1 MVTELLKRLLAGSCY
16 KRDMKFTLA
25 LMSEL
30 EDALQS
36 GAPERRV
43 MLLRRITDLFLS
55 DANRLNEQQVG
66 VFDEI
71 LTHLAHRIEERVL
84 SQISVKLAPVKN
96 APTNMVTLLAN
107 DDNIAVAGPVLAQ
120 SDRIAEKDLI
130 EIAKSKSQTHLL
142 AIAIRASLSEAITD
156 VLVARGDKRV
166 VGKLARNA
174 GARFSKEGYEI
185 VVKRAEGD
193 DELSE
198 NLGLR
203 IDIPLSLLK
212 QLLMRATN
220 LVRSRLL
227 AAADP
232 EKQKQIQE
240 AMMSVAE
247 ELGLGAFGYRDL
259 AAAEGVVKRL
269 NREGKLNERV
279 LHGFAQQRK
288 FDEVTAA
295 LALFASAPAD
305 FIAELIL
312 DDHHVGLLVACKA
325 ARLGW
330 PTVDAILGA
339 GFSNHGLKGPAL
351 TDVERSYRLFSELS
365 AQRKL
370 QVMLSRTGAKRAS

>member
-1 MVTELLKRLLAGSCY
+1 
-16 KRDMKFTLA
+16 MKFTLA

-43 MLLRRITDLFLS
+43 VLLRRITDLFLS
-55 DANRLNEQQVG
+55 DANRLNEEQVG
-66 VFDEI
+66 VFDHI
-71 LTHLAHRIEERVL
+71 LTHLARRIEERVL
-84 SQISVKLAPVKN
+84 AQISLKFAPVRN
-96 APTNMVTLLAN
+96 APKNMISLLAH
-107 DDNIAVAGPVLAQ
+107 DDNISVAGPVLSQ
-120 SDRIAEKDLI
+120 SDRLGDNDLI
-130 EIAKSKSQTHLL
+130 AIAKSKGQTHLL
-142 AIAIRASLSEAITD
+142 AIAIRAQLSEEITD
-156 VLVARGDKRV
+156 ILIERGDKRV

-174 GARFSKEGYEI
+174 GARFSQEGYNSI
-185 VVKRAEGD
+185 VKRADGD
-193 DELSE
+193 DEMAE
-198 NLGLR
+198 NLSLR
-203 IDIPLSLLK
+203 IDIPLTLLK

-279 LHGFAQQRK
+279 LLGFAQQKK
-288 FDEVTAA
+288 FDEVCAT
-295 LALFASAPAD
+295 LALFSSAPVD
-305 FIAELIL
+305 FVATLL
-312 DDHHVGLLVACKA
+312 QDDHHVGLLVACKA
-325 ARLGW
+325 ARIAW
-330 PTVDAILGA
+330 PTAAAILGA
-339 GFSNHGLKGPAL
+339 GFSNHGLAGPSLEEA
-351 TDVERSYRLFSELS
+351 EKSYLLFSELS

-370 QVMLSRTGAKRAS
+370 QVMISRVTDKQAS

>member
-1 MVTELLKRLLAGSCY
+1 
-16 KRDMKFTLA
+16 MKFTLA

-30 EDALQS
+30 EDALQR

-43 MLLRRITDLFLS
+43 ELLRRITDLFLS
-55 DANRLNEQQVG
+55 DANRLNEEQVG
-66 VFDEI
+66 VFDDI

-84 SQISVKLAPVKN
+84 AQLSLKFAPVKN
-96 APTNMVTLLAN
+96 APRNMISLLAS
-107 DDNIAVAGPVLAQ
+107 DDNISVAGPVLAQ
-120 SDRIAEKDLI
+120 SDRIAENDLI
-130 EIAKSKSQTHLL
+130 EIAKSKGQSHLL
-142 AIAIRASLSEAITD
+142 AIAIRAHLSEAITD
-156 VLVARGDKRV
+156 VLIRRGDRQV
-166 VGKLARNA
+166 VGKLARNT
-174 GARFSKEGYEI
+174 GARFSHDGYRSI
-185 VVKRAEGD
+185 VGRADGD

-203 IDIPLSLLK
+203 IDIPLPLLK

-269 NREGKLNERV
+269 NRDGKLNERV
-279 LHGFAQQRK
+279 LIGFAQQKK
-288 FDEVTAA
+288 FDEVSAT
-295 LALFASAPAD
+295 LALFCSVPVD
-305 FIAELIL
+305 FVATLL
-312 DDHHVGLLVACKA
+312 QDDHHVGLLVACKA
-325 ARLGW
+325 AKMSW
-330 PTVDAILGA
+330 PTVAAILA
-339 GFSNHGLKGPAL
+339 ADFSHHGLKGEAL

-370 QVMLSRTGAKRAS
+370 QVMLSRLTDKQAS

>member
-1 MVTELLKRLLAGSCY
+1 
-16 KRDMKFTLA
+16 MKFTLA

-43 MLLRRITDLFLS
+43 VMLRRITDLFLS

-71 LTHLAHRIEERVL
+71 LVHLTHRIEERVL
-84 SQISVKLAPVKN
+84 SQISLRFAPVRN
-96 APTNMVTLLAN
+96 APMNMISLLAN

-120 SDRIAEKDLI
+120 SDRIAENDLI
-130 EIAKSKSQTHLL
+130 EIARSKGQTHLL
-142 AIAIRASLSEAITD
+142 AIAIRTQLSEAITD
-156 VLVARGDKRV
+156 ILIERGDKRV

-174 GARFSKEGYEI
+174 GARFSNDGYAAI
-185 VVKRAEGD
+185 VNRAEGD
-193 DELSE
+193 DEMAE

-203 IDIPLSLLK
+203 IDIPPALLK

-227 AAADP
+227 SAAEP
-232 EKQKQIQE
+232 EKQQQIRD

-259 AAAEGVVKRL
+259 AAAENIVKRL

-279 LHGFAQQRK
+279 LLGFAQQQK
-288 FDEVTAA
+288 FDEVCAT
-295 LALFASAPAD
+295 LALFSSAPVD
-305 FIAELIL
+305 FVATLL
-312 DDHHVGLLVACKA
+312 QDDHHVGLLVACKA
-325 ARLGW
+325 AKVGW
-330 PTVDAILGA
+330 PTAVAILAA
-339 GFSNHGLKGPAL
+339 GFSNHGLAGAAL
-351 TDVERSYRLFSELS
+351 EAAEKSYLLFSELS

-370 QVMLSRTGAKRAS
+370 QVMISRVTDKKAG

>member
-1 MVTELLKRLLAGSCY
+1 
-16 KRDMKFTLA
+16 MKFTLA

-36 GAPERRV
+36 GAPQRRV
-43 MLLRRITDLFLS
+43 VMLRRITDLFLS
-55 DANRLNEQQVG
+55 DANRLNEEQVG

-84 SQISVKLAPVKN
+84 SQISFKFAPVRN
-96 APTNMVTLLAN
+96 APKNMISLLAH

-120 SDRIAEKDLI
+120 SDRIAENDLI
-130 EIAKSKSQTHLL
+130 DIARSKGQTHLL
-142 AIAIRASLSEAITD
+142 AIAIRTQLSEAITD
-156 VLVARGDKRV
+156 VLIERGDKRV

-174 GARFSKEGYEI
+174 GARFSTDGYATI
-185 VVKRAEGD
+185 VNRAVGD
-193 DELSE
+193 DELAE

-203 IDIPLSLLK
+203 IDIPLALLK

-227 AAADP
+227 SAAEP
-232 EKQKQIQE
+232 EKQLQIQE

-259 AAAEGVVKRL
+259 AAAEDIVKRL

-279 LHGFAQQRK
+279 LLGFAQQKK
-288 FDEVTAA
+288 FDEVSAT
-295 LALFASAPAD
+295 LALFSSAPVD
-305 FIAELIL
+305 FVATLL
-312 DDHHVGLLVACKA
+312 QDDHHVGLLVACKA
-325 ARLGW
+325 AKVGW
-330 PTVDAILGA
+330 PTTVAILAA
-339 GFSNHGLKGPAL
+339 GFSNHGLAGAAL
-351 TDVERSYRLFSELS
+351 EEAEKSYLLFSELS

-370 QVMLSRTGAKRAS
+370 QVMISRVTDKKAS

>member
-1 MVTELLKRLLAGSCY
+1 
-16 KRDMKFTLA
+16 MKFTLA

-36 GAPERRV
+36 GAPERRIV
-43 MLLRRITDLFLS
+43 MLRRITDLFLT
-55 DANRLNEQQVG
+55 DANRLNEEQVG

-84 SQISVKLAPVKN
+84 SQISLKFAPVRN
-96 APTNMVTLLAN
+96 APKNMISLLAN

-120 SDRIAEKDLI
+120 SDRIAENELI

-142 AIAIRASLSEAITD
+142 AIAIRATLSEAITD
-156 VLVARGDKRV
+156 ILIQRGDKRV

-174 GARFSKEGYEI
+174 GARFSHDGYESI
-185 VVKRAEGD
+185 VNRAEGD
-193 DELSE
+193 DEMAE

-203 IDIPLSLLK
+203 IDVPLPLLK

-232 EKQKQIQE
+232 DKQKQIQE
-240 AMMSVAE
+240 AMMAVAE

-259 AAAEGVVKRL
+259 AAAENIVKRL

-279 LHGFAQQRK
+279 LIGFAQQKK
-288 FDEVTAA
+288 FDEVTAT
-295 LALFASAPAD
+295 LALFTTSPAE
-305 FIAELIL
+305 FIANLL
-312 DDHHVGLLVACKA
+312 QDDHHVGLLVACKA
-325 ARLGW
+325 AKVGW
-330 PTVDAILGA
+330 PSVEAILAA
-339 GFSNHGLKGPAL
+339 GFSNHGLSGAAL
-351 TDVERSYRLFSELS
+351 EEAEKSYLLFSELS

-370 QVMLSRTGAKRAS
+370 QVMISRLMVKQAV

>member
-1 MVTELLKRLLAGSCY
+1 
-16 KRDMKFTLA
+16 MKFTLA

-55 DANRLNEQQVG
+55 DANRLNEEQVG

-84 SQISVKLAPVKN
+84 SQISLKLAPVKN
-96 APTNMVTLLAN
+96 APINMITLLAN

-120 SDRIAEKDLI
+120 SDRIAEPDLI
-130 EIAKSKSQTHLL
+130 AIARSKSQTHLL
-142 AIAIRASLSEAITD
+142 AIAIRASLSEALTD
-156 VLVARGDKRV
+156 VLIERGDRKV
-166 VGKLARNA
+166 VGKLARNN
-174 GARFSKEGYEI
+174 GARFSLHGYEA
-185 VVKRAEGD
+185 VVNRAEGD
-193 DELSE
+193 DELAE

-203 IDIPLSLLK
+203 IDIPPALLK
-212 QLLMRATN
+212 RLLLRATN

-232 EKQKQIQE
+232 EKQKQVQQ

-279 LHGFAQQRK
+279 LLGFAQQRQ

-295 LALFASAPAD
+295 LALFCQAPSD
-305 FIAELIL
+305 FVAELL
-312 DDHHVGLLVACKA
+312 QDDHHVGILVACKA

-330 PTVDAILGA
+330 PTVEAILTA
-339 GFSNHGLKGPAL
+339 GFSNHGLSGAAL
-351 TDVERSYRLFSELS
+351 AEAEKSYTLFSELS

-370 QVMLSRTGAKRAS
+370 QVMLSRLSEKRAG

>member
-1 MVTELLKRLLAGSCY
+1 
-16 KRDMKFTLA
+16 MKFTLA

-43 MLLRRITDLFLS
+43 VMLRRITDLFLS
-55 DANRLNEQQVG
+55 DANRLNEEQVG

-84 SQISVKLAPVKN
+84 SQISLKFAPVRN
-96 APTNMVTLLAN
+96 APKNMISLLAQ

-120 SDRIAEKDLI
+120 SDRIAENDLI
-130 EIAKSKSQTHLL
+130 EIAQSKGQKHLL
-142 AIAIRASLSEAITD
+142 AIAIRAQLSEAITD
-156 VLVARGDKRV
+156 ILVKRGDKRV

-174 GARFSKEGYEI
+174 GAKFSHNSYEM
-185 VVKRAEGD
+185 VVNRAEGD

-198 NLGLR
+198 DLGLR
-203 IDIPLSLLK
+203 IDIPLALLK
-212 QLLMRATN
+212 QLLMRATH

-227 AAADP
+227 AAADAD
-232 EKQKQIQE
+232 KQKQIQE

-269 NREGKLNERV
+269 NREGKLSERI
-279 LHGFAQQRK
+279 LIGFAQQKK
-288 FDEVTAA
+288 FDEVSAT
-295 LALFASAPAD
+295 LALFSAAPVD
-305 FIAELIL
+305 FIATLL
-312 DDHHVGLLVACKA
+312 QDDHHVGLLVACKA
-325 ARLGW
+325 ARLTW
-330 PTVDAILGA
+330 PAVAEILA
-339 GFSNHGLKGPAL
+339 ANFSNHGLSGAAL
-351 TDVERSYRLFSELS
+351 EEAEKSYLLFSELS

-370 QVMLSRTGAKRAS
+370 QVMISRLSEKQAS

>member
-1 MVTELLKRLLAGSCY
+1 
-16 KRDMKFTLA
+16 MKFTLA

-43 MLLRRITDLFLS
+43 TMLRRITDLFLS
-55 DANRLNEQQVG
+55 DASRLNEEQVG

-71 LTHLAHRIEERVL
+71 LVHLSHRIEERVL
-84 SQISVKLAPVKN
+84 SQISLKFAPVRN
-96 APTNMVTLLAN
+96 APKNMISLLAH

-120 SDRIAEKDLI
+120 SDRLPENELI

-142 AIAIRASLSEAITD
+142 AIAIRAQLSEAITD
-156 VLVARGDKRV
+156 VLIERGDKRV

-174 GARFSKEGYEI
+174 GARFSQDGYETI
-185 VVKRAEGD
+185 VNRAEGD

-203 IDIPLSLLK
+203 IDIPLPLLK
-212 QLLMRATN
+212 HLLMRATN

-232 EKQKQIQE
+232 EKQQHIQE
-240 AMMSVAE
+240 AMMQVAE

-269 NREGKLNERV
+269 NREGKLNERC
-279 LHGFAQQRK
+279 LLGFAQQKK
-288 FDEVTAA
+288 FDEVIAT
-295 LALFASAPAD
+295 LALFCTAPAD
-305 FIAELIL
+305 FIATLIQ

-325 ARLGW
+325 GRVSW
-330 PTVDAILGA
+330 PTVATILAA
-339 GFSNHGLKGPAL
+339 GFSNHGLTGPAL
-351 TDVERSYRLFSELS
+351 DEAEKSYLLFSELS

-370 QVMLSRTGAKRAS
+370 QVMISRLAEKRAS

>member
-1 MVTELLKRLLAGSCY
+1 
-16 KRDMKFTLA
+16 MKFTLA

-36 GAPERRV
+36 GAPERRIV
-43 MLLRRITDLFLS
+43 MLRRITDLFLT
-55 DANRLNEQQVG
+55 DANRLNEAQVG

-71 LTHLAHRIEERVL
+71 LTHLARRIEERVL
-84 SQISVKLAPVKN
+84 SQISLRFAPVKN
-96 APTNMVTLLAN
+96 APKNMISLLAN

-120 SDRIAEKDLI
+120 SDRIAENDLI
-130 EIAKSKSQTHLL
+130 EIARSKGQTHLL
-142 AIAIRASLSEAITD
+142 AIAIRTQLSEAITD
-156 VLVARGDKRV
+156 ILIERGDKRV
-166 VGKLARNA
+166 VGKLARNS
-174 GARFSKEGYEI
+174 GARFSQDGYKSI
-185 VVKRAEGD
+185 VTRADGD
-193 DELSE
+193 DEMTE

-203 IDIPLSLLK
+203 IDIPPALLK
-212 QLLMRATN
+212 ELLMRATN

-232 EKQKQIQE
+232 DKQKQIQE

-259 AAAEGVVKRL
+259 AAAEGIVKRL

-279 LHGFAQQRK
+279 LVGFAHQKK
-288 FDEVTAA
+288 FDEVCAT
-295 LALFASAPAD
+295 LALFCVAPVD
-305 FIAELIL
+305 FIATIL
-312 DDHHVGLLVACKA
+312 QDDHHVGLLVACKS

-330 PTVDAILGA
+330 PAVDAILTA
-339 GFSNHGLKGPAL
+339 GFSNHGLKGPEL

-370 QVMLSRTGAKRAS
+370 QVMLSRLTEKAS

>member
-1 MVTELLKRLLAGSCY
+1 
-16 KRDMKFTLA
+16 MKFTLA

-43 MLLRRITDLFLS
+43 VMLRRITDLFLA

-71 LTHLAHRIEERVL
+71 LVHLAHRIEERVL
-84 SQISVKLAPVKN
+84 SQISIRFAPVKN
-96 APTNMVTLLAN
+96 APKNMISLLAN

-120 SDRIAEKDLI
+120 SDRITEKELI

-142 AIAIRASLSEAITD
+142 AIAIRVQLSEQITD
-156 VLVARGDKRV
+156 ILIQRGDRRV
-166 VGKLARNA
+166 VGKLARNQ
-174 GARFSKEGYEI
+174 GARFSPDGYETI
-185 VVKRAEGD
+185 VSRAEGD

-203 IDIPLSLLK
+203 IDIPLPLLK

-232 EKQKQIQE
+232 DKQKQIQE
-240 AMMSVAE
+240 AMMQVAE

-269 NREGKLNERV
+269 NREGKLNERC
-279 LHGFAQQRK
+279 LMGFAQQKK
-288 FDEVTAA
+288 FDEVCAT
-295 LALFASAPAD
+295 LALFCTAPVD
-305 FIAELIL
+305 FIATLL
-312 DDHHVGLLVACKA
+312 QDDHHVGLLVACKA
-325 ARLGW
+325 AKIGW
-330 PTVDAILGA
+330 PTAAAILSA
-339 GFSNHGLKGPAL
+339 GFSNHGLSGAAL
-351 TDVERSYRLFSELS
+351 EEAEKSYILFSELS

-370 QVMLSRTGAKRAS
+370 QVMISRLMDKKAS

>member
-1 MVTELLKRLLAGSCY
+1 
-16 KRDMKFTLA
+16 MKFTLA

-43 MLLRRITDLFLS
+43 DMLRRITDLFLT
-55 DANRLNEQQVG
+55 DANRLNETQVG
-66 VFDEI
+66 VFDDI
-71 LTHLAHRIEERVL
+71 LVHLAHRIEERVL
-84 SQISVKLAPVKN
+84 SQISLKFAPVKN
-96 APTNMVTLLAN
+96 APKNMISLLAN

-120 SDRIAEKDLI
+120 SDRIAENDLI

-142 AIAIRASLSEAITD
+142 AIAIRVQLSEAITD
-156 VLVARGDKRV
+156 ILIQRGDRRV
-166 VGKLARNA
+166 VGKLARNS
-174 GARFSKEGYEI
+174 GTRFSQDGYQTI
-185 VVKRAEGD
+185 VSRAEGD

-212 QLLMRATN
+212 QLLMRATH

-232 EKQKQIQE
+232 EKQQQIQE

-259 AAAEGVVKRL
+259 AAAENIVKRL

-279 LHGFAQQRK
+279 LVGFAQQKK
-288 FDEVTAA
+288 FDEVTAT
-295 LALFASAPAD
+295 LALFSTTPAD
-305 FIAELIL
+305 FIAGLL
-312 DDHHVGLLVACKA
+312 QDDHHVGLLVACKA
-325 ARLGW
+325 AKVSW
-330 PTVDAILGA
+330 PAASAILAA
-339 GFSNHGLKGPAL
+339 GFSNHGLAGTAL
-351 TDVERSYRLFSELS
+351 EEAEKSYLLFSELS

-370 QVMLSRTGAKRAS
+370 QVMLSRVTEKQAS

>member
-1 MVTELLKRLLAGSCY
+1 
-16 KRDMKFTLA
+16 MKFTLA

-43 MLLRRITDLFLS
+43 ELLRRITDLFLN
-55 DANRLNEQQVG
+55 DANRLNEAQVG

-84 SQISVKLAPVKN
+84 SQISLKLAPVRN
-96 APTNMVTLLAN
+96 APPNMIALLAS

-120 SDRIAEKDLI
+120 SDRLAEHDLI
-130 EIAKSKSQTHLL
+130 EIAKSKGQTHLL
-142 AIAIRASLSEAITD
+142 AIAIRAQLSEAITD
-156 VLVARGDKRV
+156 ILIERGDKRV
-166 VGKLARNA
+166 VGKLARNS
-174 GARFSKEGYEI
+174 GARFSQDGYEMI
-185 VVKRAEGD
+185 VSRADGD
-193 DELSE
+193 DELTE

-227 AAADP
+227 ASADP

-259 AAAEGVVKRL
+259 AAAENIVKRL

-279 LHGFAQQRK
+279 LVGFAQQKK
-288 FDEVTAA
+288 FDEVSAT
-295 LALFASAPAD
+295 LSLFCGAPVD
-305 FIAELIL
+305 FVAGLL
-312 DDHHVGLLVACKA
+312 QDDHHVGLLVACKA
-325 ARLGW
+325 GKMNW
-330 PTVDAILGA
+330 PTVAAILSA
-339 GFSNHGLKGPAL
+339 SFSNHGLSGAAL
-351 TDVERSYRLFSELS
+351 EEAEKSYLLFSELS

-370 QVMLSRTGAKRAS
+370 QVMISRVTAKQAS

>member
-1 MVTELLKRLLAGSCY
+1 
-16 KRDMKFTLA
+16 MKFTLA

-43 MLLRRITDLFLS
+43 DLLRRITDLFLS
-55 DANRLNEQQVG
+55 DANRLNEVQVG

-84 SQISVKLAPVKN
+84 AQISLKLAPVRN
-96 APTNMVTLLAN
+96 APPNMIALLAS

-120 SDRIAEKDLI
+120 SDRLAERDLI
-130 EIAKSKSQTHLL
+130 EIAKSKGQTHLL
-142 AIAIRASLSEAITD
+142 AIAIRAQLSEAITD
-156 VLVARGDKRV
+156 VLIERGDKRV
-166 VGKLARNA
+166 VGKLARNP
-174 GARFSKEGYEI
+174 GARFSNGGYAMI
-185 VVKRAEGD
+185 VSRADGD
-193 DELSE
+193 DELTE

-227 AAADP
+227 ASADA
-232 EKQKQIQE
+232 EKQKQIQD
-240 AMMSVAE
+240 AMMLVAE

-259 AAAEGVVKRL
+259 AAAENIVKRL

-279 LHGFAQQRK
+279 LVGFAQQKK
-288 FDEVTAA
+288 FDEVSAT
-295 LALFASAPAD
+295 LSLFCGAPVD
-305 FIAELIL
+305 FVAGLL
-312 DDHHVGLLVACKA
+312 QDDHHVGLLVACKA
-325 ARLGW
+325 GKVSWSA
-330 PTVDAILGA
+330 VAAILA
-339 GFSNHGLKGPAL
+339 ANFSNHGLSSGSLEEARK
-351 TDVERSYRLFSELS
+351 SYLLFSELS

-370 QVMLSRTGAKRAS
+370 QVMLSRVTAKQAS

>member
-1 MVTELLKRLLAGSCY
+1 
-16 KRDMKFTLA
+16 
-25 LMSEL
+25 MSEL

-43 MLLRRITDLFLS
+43 VLLRRITDLFLS
-55 DANRLNEQQVG
+55 DANRLNEAQVG

-71 LTHLAHRIEERVL
+71 LTHLARRIEERVL
-84 SQISVKLAPVKN
+84 AQISLKFAPVRN
-96 APTNMVTLLAN
+96 APRNMISLLAN

-120 SDRIAEKDLI
+120 SDRIADNDLI

-142 AIAIRASLSEAITD
+142 AIAIRAQLSEEITD
-156 VLVARGDKRV
+156 ILIERGDRRV
-166 VGKLARNA
+166 VRKLARNA
-174 GARFSKEGYEI
+174 GARFSPDGYKNI
-185 VVKRAEGD
+185 VGRADGD

-203 IDIPLSLLK
+203 IDIPLPLLK

-232 EKQKQIQE
+232 EKQQQIQE

-259 AAAEGVVKRL
+259 AAAEDIVKRL

-279 LHGFAQQRK
+279 LQGFAQQKK
-288 FDEVTAA
+288 FDEVSAT
-295 LALFASAPAD
+295 LALFCGAPVD
-305 FIAELIL
+305 FIATLL
-312 DDHHVGLLVACKA
+312 QDDHHVGLMVACKA

-330 PTVDAILGA
+330 PTAAAILEA
-339 GFSNHGLKGPAL
+339 GFSEHRVSGAAL
-351 TDVERSYRLFSELS
+351 EESEKSYLLFSELS
-365 AQRKL
+365 AQRKM
-370 QVMLSRTGAKRAS
+370 QVMISRLTDRQAS

>member
-1 MVTELLKRLLAGSCY
+1 
-16 KRDMKFTLA
+16 MKFTLA

-43 MLLRRITDLFLS
+43 ELLRRITDLFLN
-55 DANRLNEQQVG
+55 DANRLNEAQVG

-84 SQISVKLAPVKN
+84 SQISLKLAPVRN
-96 APTNMVTLLAN
+96 APPNMIALLAG

-120 SDRIAEKDLI
+120 SDRLAERDLI
-130 EIAKSKSQTHLL
+130 EIAKSKGQTHLL
-142 AIAIRASLSEAITD
+142 AIAIRAQLSEAITD
-156 VLVARGDKRV
+156 ILIERGDKRV
-166 VGKLARNA
+166 VGKLARNS
-174 GARFSKEGYEI
+174 GARFSQGGYEMI
-185 VVKRAEGD
+185 VSRADGD
-193 DELSE
+193 DELTE

-203 IDIPLSLLK
+203 IDISLSLLK

-227 AAADP
+227 ASADP

-259 AAAEGVVKRL
+259 AAAENIVKRL

-279 LHGFAQQRK
+279 LVGFAQQKK
-288 FDEVTAA
+288 FDEVSAT
-295 LALFASAPAD
+295 LSLFCGAPAD
-305 FIAELIL
+305 FIAGLL
-312 DDHHVGLLVACKA
+312 QDDHHVGLLVACKA
-325 ARLGW
+325 SKMSW
-330 PTVDAILGA
+330 PTAAAILA
-339 GFSNHGLKGPAL
+339 ANFSNHGLAGAAL
-351 TDVERSYRLFSELS
+351 EEAEKSYLLFSELS

-370 QVMLSRTGAKRAS
+370 QVMVSRITAKQAS

>member
-1 MVTELLKRLLAGSCY
+1 
-16 KRDMKFTLA
+16 MKFTLA

-30 EDALQS
+30 EDALQN

-43 MLLRRITDLFLS
+43 VLLRRITDLFLS
-55 DANRLNEQQVG
+55 DANRLNEEQVG

-84 SQISVKLAPVKN
+84 SQISLKFAPVSN
-96 APTNMVTLLAN
+96 APRNMISLLAN

-120 SDRIAEKDLI
+120 SDRIAERDLV
-130 EIAKSKSQTHLL
+130 EIARSKSQTHLL
-142 AIAIRASLSEAITD
+142 AIAIRTQLSEEITD
-156 VLVARGDKRV
+156 ILIERGDKRV
-166 VGKLARNA
+166 VGKLARNT
-174 GARFSKEGYEI
+174 GARFSKDGYVSI
-185 VVKRAEGD
+185 VNRAEGD

-220 LVRSRLL
+220 LVRSQLL

-269 NREGKLNERV
+269 NREGRLNERV
-279 LHGFAQQRK
+279 LLGFAQQRK
-288 FDEVTAA
+288 FDEVSAT
-295 LALFASAPAD
+295 LSLFCGAPVEFVAT
-305 FIAELIL
+305 LL
-312 DDHHVGLLVACKA
+312 QDDHRVGLLVACKA

-330 PTVDAILGA
+330 PTASAILAA
-339 GFSNHGLKGPAL
+339 GFSSHGLTGAAL
-351 TDVERSYRLFSELS
+351 EEAEKSYLLFSELS

-370 QVMLSRTGAKRAS
+370 QVMISRLTNKRAS

>member
-1 MVTELLKRLLAGSCY
+1 
-16 KRDMKFTLA
+16 MKFTLA

-36 GAPERRV
+36 GAPERGV
-43 MLLRRITDLFLS
+43 VLLRRITDLFLS
-55 DANRLNEQQVG
+55 DANRLNERQVG

-71 LTHLAHRIEERVL
+71 LSHLAHRIEARVL

-120 SDRIAEKDLI
+120 SDRISEQDLI
-130 EIAKSKSQTHLL
+130 DIAKSKSQTHLL
-142 AIAIRASLSEAITD
+142 AIAIRATLSEAITD
-156 VLVARGDKRV
+156 ILIRRGDKRV

-174 GARFSKEGYEI
+174 GARFSQEGYEI
-185 VVKRAEGD
+185 VVNRAEGD
-193 DELSE
+193 DDLSE

-203 IDIPLSLLK
+203 IDIPLPLLK

-240 AMMSVAE
+240 AMMAVAE

-295 LALFASAPAD
+295 LALFCTAPVDFVAD
-305 FIAELIL
+305 LVQ
-312 DDHHVGLLVACKA
+312 DDHHIGLLVACKA

-330 PTVDAILGA
+330 PTVDAILSA
-339 GFSNHGLKGPAL
+339 NFSNHGLKGGAL
-351 TDVERSYRLFSELS
+351 TDVERSYRLFSESS

-370 QVMLSRTGAKRAS
+370 QVMLARISTKRAS

>member
-1 MVTELLKRLLAGSCY
+1 
-16 KRDMKFTLA
+16 MKFTLA

-43 MLLRRITDLFLS
+43 DMLRRITDLFLS
-55 DANRLNEQQVG
+55 DANRLNEEQVG
-66 VFDEI
+66 VFDDI
-71 LTHLAHRIEERVL
+71 LTHLARRIEERVL
-84 SQISVKLAPVKN
+84 AQISLKFAPVKN
-96 APTNMVTLLAN
+96 APRNMISLLAN

-120 SDRIAEKDLI
+120 SDRIGEKDLI

-142 AIAIRASLSEAITD
+142 AIAIRAQLSEAITD
-156 VLVARGDKRV
+156 VLIERGDRRV
-166 VGKLARNA
+166 VGKLARNS
-174 GARFSKEGYEI
+174 GARFSADGYVAI
-185 VVKRAEGD
+185 VGRADGD
-193 DELSE
+193 DEMAE

-203 IDIPLSLLK
+203 IDIPLPLLK

-232 EKQKQIQE
+232 DKQKQIQE

-279 LHGFAQQRK
+279 LLGFAQQKK
-288 FDEVTAA
+288 FDEVCAT
-295 LALFASAPAD
+295 LALFCSAPVEFVAT
-305 FIAELIL
+305 LL
-312 DDHHVGLLVACKA
+312 QDDHHVGLLVACKA

-330 PTVDAILGA
+330 PTASAILAA
-339 GFSNHGLKGPAL
+339 GFSNHGVAGAAL
-351 TDVERSYRLFSELS
+351 EEAEKSYILFSELS

-370 QVMLSRTGAKRAS
+370 QVMISRVVDKQAS

>member
-1 MVTELLKRLLAGSCY
+1 
-16 KRDMKFTLA
+16 MKFTLA

-43 MLLRRITDLFLS
+43 ELLRRITDLFLS
-55 DANRLNEQQVG
+55 DANRLNEAQVG

-84 SQISVKLAPVKN
+84 SQISLKLAPVRN
-96 APTNMVTLLAN
+96 APPNMITLLAS

-120 SDRIAEKDLI
+120 SDRLAEHDLI
-130 EIAKSKSQTHLL
+130 EIAKSKGQTHLL
-142 AIAIRASLSEAITD
+142 AIAIRAQLSEAITD
-156 VLVARGDKRV
+156 ILIERGDKRV
-166 VGKLARNA
+166 VGKLARNS
-174 GARFSKEGYEI
+174 GARFSQGGYEMI
-185 VVKRAEGD
+185 VSRADGD
-193 DELSE
+193 DELTE

-227 AAADP
+227 ASADP
-232 EKQKQIQE
+232 EKQRQIQE

-259 AAAEGVVKRL
+259 AAAENIVKRL

-279 LHGFAQQRK
+279 LVGFAQQKK
-288 FDEVTAA
+288 FDEVSAT
-295 LALFASAPAD
+295 LSLFCGAPVD
-305 FIAELIL
+305 FVAGLL
-312 DDHHVGLLVACKA
+312 QDDHHVGLLVACKA
-325 ARLGW
+325 GKMSW
-330 PTVDAILGA
+330 PTAAAILSA
-339 GFSNHGLKGPAL
+339 DFSNHGLSGTAL
-351 TDVERSYRLFSELS
+351 EEAEKSYLLFSELS

-370 QVMLSRTGAKRAS
+370 QVMISRVTAKQAS

>member
-1 MVTELLKRLLAGSCY
+1 
-16 KRDMKFTLA
+16 MKFTLA

-43 MLLRRITDLFLS
+43 VLLRRITDLFLN
-55 DANRLNEQQVG
+55 DANRLNEEQVG
-66 VFDEI
+66 VFDDI
-71 LTHLAHRIEERVL
+71 LTHLAHRIEARVL
-84 SQISVKLAPVKN
+84 SQISIKFAPVTN
-96 APTNMVTLLAN
+96 APKNMMSLLAN

-120 SDRIAEKDLI
+120 SDRLGEGDLI
-130 EIAKSKSQTHLL
+130 EIAKSKGQTHLL
-142 AIAIRASLSEAITD
+142 AIAIRAQLSEAITD
-156 VLVARGDKRV
+156 ILIERGDRRV

-174 GARFSKEGYEI
+174 GARFSLDGYKNI
-185 VVKRAEGD
+185 VKRADGD

-203 IDIPLSLLK
+203 IDIPLPLLK

-232 EKQKQIQE
+232 DKQKQIQA
-240 AMMSVAE
+240 AMMQVAE

-279 LHGFAQQRK
+279 LLGFAQQRK
-288 FDEVTAA
+288 FDEVCAA
-295 LALFASAPAD
+295 LALFASVPVD
-305 FIAELIL
+305 FVATLL
-312 DDHHVGLLVACKA
+312 QDDHHVGLMVACKA

-330 PTVDAILGA
+330 PVVDAILAA
-339 GFSNHGLKGPAL
+339 GFSSHALKGTEL
-351 TDVERSYRLFSELS
+351 TDAERSYRLFSELS

-370 QVMLSRTGAKRAS
+370 QVMLSRMTDKQAS

>member
-1 MVTELLKRLLAGSCY
+1 
-16 KRDMKFTLA
+16 MKFTLA
-25 LMSEL
+25 LMGEL
-30 EDALQS
+30 EDALQNN
-36 GAPERRV
+36 APERRV
-43 MLLRRITDLFLS
+43 DMLRRITDLFLS
-55 DANRLNEQQVG
+55 DANRLNEEQVG

-71 LTHLAHRIEERVL
+71 LVHLSRRIEERVL
-84 SQISVKLAPVKN
+84 SQISVKFAPVRN
-96 APTNMVTLLAN
+96 APKNMISLLAN

-120 SDRIAEKDLI
+120 SDRIAENDLI
-130 EIAKSKSQTHLL
+130 EIAKSKGQTHLL
-142 AIAIRASLSEAITD
+142 AIAIRTQLSEAITD
-156 VLVARGDKRV
+156 ILISRGDRRV
-166 VGKLARNA
+166 MGKLARNS
-174 GARFSKEGYEI
+174 GARFSQDGYQNI
-185 VVKRAEGD
+185 VNRADGD

-259 AAAEGVVKRL
+259 AAAEGIVKRL

-279 LHGFAQQRK
+279 LIGFAQQKK
-288 FDEVTAA
+288 FDEVCAA
-295 LALFASAPAD
+295 LALFCGAPVD
-305 FIAELIL
+305 FVATFLQ
-312 DDHHVGLLVACKA
+312 DDHHVGLMVACKA
-325 ARLGW
+325 SKLGW
-330 PTVDAILGA
+330 PAVDAILCA
-339 GFSNHGLKGPAL
+339 GFSNHGLKGSAL

-370 QVMLSRTGAKRAS
+370 QVMVSRLTEKQAS

>member
-1 MVTELLKRLLAGSCY
+1 
-16 KRDMKFTLA
+16 MKFTLA

-43 MLLRRITDLFLS
+43 IMLRRITDLFLS
-55 DANRLNEQQVG
+55 DANRLNEEQVG

-71 LTHLAHRIEERVL
+71 LTHLAHRIEECVL
-84 SQISVKLAPVKN
+84 SQISLKFAPVKN
-96 APTNMVTLLAN
+96 APKNMISLLAH

-120 SDRIAEKDLI
+120 SDRIAENDLI
-130 EIAKSKSQTHLL
+130 EIAKSKGQTHLL
-142 AIAIRASLSEAITD
+142 AIAIRAQLSEAITD
-156 VLVARGDKRV
+156 ILIKRGDKRV

-174 GARFSKEGYEI
+174 GAKFSHNGYEMI
-185 VVKRAEGD
+185 VNRAQGD

-232 EKQKQIQE
+232 DKQKQIQE

-269 NREGKLNERV
+269 NRDGKLNERV
-279 LHGFAQQRK
+279 LVGFAQQKK
-288 FDEVTAA
+288 FDEVCAT
-295 LALFASAPAD
+295 LALFSSGPVD
-305 FIAELIL
+305 FIATLL
-312 DDHHVGLLVACKA
+312 QDDHHVGLLVACKA

-330 PTVDAILGA
+330 PTAAGILA
-339 GFSNHGLKGPAL
+339 ANFSNHGLSGAAL
-351 TDVERSYRLFSELS
+351 EEAEKSYLLFSELS

-370 QVMLSRTGAKRAS
+370 QVMISRLSEKQAS

>member
-1 MVTELLKRLLAGSCY
+1 
-16 KRDMKFTLA
+16 MKFTLA

-43 MLLRRITDLFLS
+43 VMLRRITDLFLA
-55 DANRLNEQQVG
+55 DANRLNEEQVG

-71 LTHLAHRIEERVL
+71 LVHLAHRIEERVL
-84 SQISVKLAPVKN
+84 SQISLRFAPVKN
-96 APTNMVTLLAN
+96 APKNMISLLAN

-130 EIAKSKSQTHLL
+130 DIAKSKSQTHLL
-142 AIAIRASLSEAITD
+142 AIAIRTQLSEAITD
-156 VLVARGDKRV
+156 ILIQRGDKRV

-174 GARFSKEGYEI
+174 GARFSQGGYETI
-185 VVKRAEGD
+185 VNRAEGD
-193 DELSE
+193 DQMAE

-212 QLLMRATN
+212 QLLMRATS

-227 AAADP
+227 ATADP
-232 EKQKQIQE
+232 DKQQQIQE
-240 AMMSVAE
+240 AMMAVAE

-259 AAAEGVVKRL
+259 AAAENIVKRL
-269 NREGKLNERV
+269 NREGKLTERV
-279 LHGFAQQRK
+279 LQGFAQQKK
-288 FDEVTAA
+288 FDEVSAT
-295 LALFASAPAD
+295 LALFSVAPVD
-305 FIAELIL
+305 FIAGLLL

-325 ARLGW
+325 AKISW
-330 PTVDAILGA
+330 PSVVAILAA
-339 GFSNHGLKGPAL
+339 GFSNHGLSGTAL
-351 TDVERSYRLFSELS
+351 EEAEKSYLLFSDLS

-370 QVMLSRTGAKRAS
+370 QVMISRISERQAS

>member
-1 MVTELLKRLLAGSCY
+1 
-16 KRDMKFTLA
+16 MKFTLA

-43 MLLRRITDLFLS
+43 VLLRRITDLFLN
-55 DANRLNEQQVG
+55 DANRLNEEQVG

-84 SQISVKLAPVKN
+84 AQISLKFAPVKN
-96 APTNMVTLLAN
+96 APRNMISLLAN

-120 SDRIAEKDLI
+120 SDRIAENDLI

-142 AIAIRASLSEAITD
+142 AIAIRTQLSEAITD
-156 VLVARGDKRV
+156 ILIERGDKRV

-174 GARFSKEGYEI
+174 GARFSHDGYETI
-185 VVKRAEGD
+185 VNRAEGD
-193 DELSE
+193 DEMSE

-232 EKQKQIQE
+232 EKQQQIQE

-259 AAAEGVVKRL
+259 AAAENIVKRL

-279 LHGFAQQRK
+279 LIGFAQQKK
-288 FDEVTAA
+288 FDEVTAT
-295 LALFASAPAD
+295 LALFTTSPAD
-305 FIAELIL
+305 FIATLL
-312 DDHHVGLLVACKA
+312 QDDHHVGLLVACKA
-325 ARLGW
+325 GKVSWQAV
-330 PTVDAILGA
+330 TAILA
-339 GFSNHGLKGPAL
+339 ARFSNHSLTGTAL
-351 TDVERSYRLFSELS
+351 EDAEKAYLLFSELS

-370 QVMLSRTGAKRAS
+370 QVMIARVTEKQAS